1 MILEY
6 KWRVVAVLAVVAA
19 INLADRAA
27 IFSVFPL
34 LKADLHLTDMQ
45 LGGTG
50 SFFLWTYGICVPF
63 AGALS
68 DRFSRSKL
76 IVGSLVAWSLVT
88 LATGFV
94 SNARE
99 LLLTR
104 ALLGAAECAYTPA
117 ANALIGDYHDAST
130 RGAAIGW
137 QLAGLNLGPLLGAV
151 LAGYLGEHY
160 GWRVSF
166 ILLGLVGLILA
177 IFVALTLRD
186 SRGAGFQPAA
196 SAFKPT
202 SSAWWNTLLSL
213 FSVPSFIILLTEGLF
228 IAAGV
233 WIFLNWLPYYYS
245 ETFHMGLAAAGF
257 SGTFGLQL
265 AVVAGVISGGYFSD
279 RIAAR
284 GGEQRVL
291 MQGRSYLA
299 GAPFLLLFNG
309 TPGIVAVTIAVL
321 AFTYFRAIGNGA
333 EASIICDLFEPNK
346 RGSAMA
352 VLTGVQSFGGAF
364 GVLVSSLLK
373 PHFGLTGIFG
383 GVSVLLFAAGTAV
396 MIGYKFF
403 IRRDL
408 EKAHAR
414 KLTGAITT

>member
-1 MILEY
+1 LCLEY
-6 KWRVVAVLAVVAA
+6 KWRVVALLAAVAA

-34 LKADLHLTDMQ
+34 LKADLHLTDVQ

-94 SNARE
+94 SSAGQ
-99 LLLTR
+99 LLFTR
-104 ALLGAAECAYTPA
+104 ALLGVAECAYTPA
-117 ANALIGDYHDAST
+117 ANALIGDYHGAST

-137 QLAGLNLGPLLGAV
+137 QLAGLNLGPFIGSV
-151 LAGYLGEHY
+151 LAGYLGERY
-160 GWRVSF
+160 GWRASF
-166 ILLGLVGLILA
+166 IVLGLAGLVLA
-177 IFVALTLRD
+177 FFVSLTLRD
-186 SRGAGFQPAA
+186 AKEARPRQTIQAREP
-196 SAFKPT
+196 
-202 SSAWWNTLLSL
+202 WWQALPSL
-213 FSVPSFIILLTEGLF
+213 FAVPSYLVMLTEGLF

-233 WIFLNWLPYYYS
+233 WVFLNWLPFYFAD
-245 ETFHMGLAAAGF
+245 TFHMGLAAAGF
-257 SGTFGLQL
+257 SGTFALQL
-265 AVVAGVISGGYFSD
+265 AVCAGVLSGGYLSD
-279 RIAAR
+279 RIATEGAQR
-284 GGEQRVL
+284 RVL
-291 MQGRSYLA
+291 MQGLAYLA
-299 GAPFLLLFNG
+299 GAPFLLLFAG
-309 TPGIVAVTIAVL
+309 HPGIAVVTLAIL

-333 EASIICDLFEPNK
+333 EAPILCDLFEPRK

-364 GVLVSSLLK
+364 GVLVASFLK
-373 PHFGLTGIFG
+373 PRFGLSGIFG
-383 GVSVLLFAAGTAV
+383 GISVLLFIAGAV
-396 MIGYKFF
+396 VMTGYTFF

-408 EKAHAR
+408 EKAGAR
-414 KLTGAITT
+414 VQPVPTGSTVT